1 MLSLLL
7 CAAVVLGFL
16 SGSLWVFSAAFSA
29 LFVSMYPTTAI
40 LLGLLALTYVAHRHY
55 RRKP

>member
-7 CAAVVLGFL
+7 LAAVVLGFL

-29 LFVSMYPTTAI
+29 LLISMYPIASV
-40 LLGLLALTYVAHRHY
+40 LLGLLALTYLAHRHY
-55 RRKP
+55 TRKP